1 MVRQFALRSLQS
13 AFSVGPG
20 YESQPPGAF
29 FDDDAPRGYF
39 IDFRAKTRTASA
51 HSPARLLPADLAQ
64 LALGWWDCALGGE
77 ASASAS
83 FEAAAALL
91 EEQGRERSGELLWTY
106 AVPVPK
112 YRLEPPWCSALA
124 QGQAASVFV
133 RAYMRGGDERF
144 AVAARKAIAPLLPAS
159 TSGLVAVTPDG
170 VVPEEAPS
178 DPPSLILNGWI
189 YALWG
194 LWDVAVGLGDRDC
207 RAVFEDSARCL
218 RRTLERYDVG
228 WWSRYSLYPHPLPDL
243 AKPFYHRLHV
253 DQLEVLYRLLGYR
266 ELLDASRR
274 WARYDTVPHRLAV
287 LAQKVLFVSRI

>member
-1 MVRQFALRSLQS
+1 MRRFALNSVQS
-13 AFSVGPG
+13 ALSVGPG
-20 YESQPPGAF
+20 YEPQPPGEF
-29 FDDDAPRGYF
+29 IDVDRPRGYF
-39 IDFRAKTRTASA
+39 IDFRAKTRAAGARAPAS
-51 HSPARLLPADLAQ
+51 LFPADLAQ
-64 LALGWWDCALGGE
+64 LALGWWDCGLAGD
-77 ASASAS
+77 ASARPS

-91 EEQGRERSGELLWTY
+91 EKQGRVSDGELLWPY

-112 YRLEPPWCSALA
+112 YDLEPPWCSALA

-133 RAYMRGGDERF
+133 RAHLLSGDERF

-159 TSGLVAVTPDG
+159 TSGLLAITADG

-207 RAVFEDSARCL
+207 RGVFEGSARCL
-218 RRTLERYDVG
+218 QHSIGRYDVG

-243 AKPFYHRLHV
+243 AKPFYHRLHI
-253 DQLEVLYRLLGYR
+253 DQLDVLYRLLGYP
-266 ELLDASRR
+266 EFTETARR
-274 WARYDTVPHRLAV
+274 WAGYNTVPRRLAV
-287 LAQKVLFVSRI
+287 LAQKALFVTRI